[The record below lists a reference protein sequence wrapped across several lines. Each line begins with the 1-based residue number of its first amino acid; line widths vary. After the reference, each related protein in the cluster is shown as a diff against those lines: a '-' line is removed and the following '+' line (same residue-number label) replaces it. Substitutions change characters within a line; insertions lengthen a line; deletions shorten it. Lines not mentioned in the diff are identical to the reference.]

1 MEKLLTRKQAAE
13 YLGISITT
21 LDRARFEREIA
32 YVQYRPNGCVFF
44 TEQAL
49 QEYVARAVHRAGPVN
64 TVSRGTYRN
73 PHKKR

>member
-13 YLGISITT
+13 YLGISIAT
-21 LDRARFEREIA
+21 LDKARFEREIA

-49 QEYVARAVHRAGPVN
+49 QEYVARAVHRAKPIN
-64 TVSRGTYRN
+64 TDNRGTYLF
-73 PHKKR
+73 